1 MTHRKLRLFAVFGAL
16 SAWLAFGDAAGAQN
30 CKSNKGEKVDPS
42 VSQYV
47 EEVPSSCGPRRG
59 SKGNKTVGT
68 LSSKTRQT
76 LSSQASEG
84 EAKLLEQVVTSTQYG
99 APEKRIKLR
108 KEQRKELRTLRNE
121 PPRPIPSAIGTVVDA
136 EDRGLLAL
144 AIALGVMTAAAV
156 GAAVL
161 RARAA
166 RGSGR

>member
-1 MTHRKLRLFAVFGAL
+1 MTHRKLTLCALLGAL
-16 SAWLAFGDAAGAQN
+16 AAPFALGDAALAQN
-30 CKSNKGEKVDPS
+30 CKGNKGEKVDPS

-47 EEVPSSCGPRRG
+47 EEVPSSCGPQRG
-59 SKGNKTVGT
+59 DKDTKTVGK
-68 LSSKTRQT
+68 LPSKTRQT
-76 LSSQASEG
+76 LNTEASNS
-84 EAKLLEQVVTSTQYG
+84 EAQLLEQVVTSTRYG

-108 KEQRKELRTLRNE
+108 KVQRKELRRLRDD
-121 PPRPIPSAIGTVVDA
+121 PPRPIPSAIGTVVSA

-166 RGSGR
+166 RSSGR